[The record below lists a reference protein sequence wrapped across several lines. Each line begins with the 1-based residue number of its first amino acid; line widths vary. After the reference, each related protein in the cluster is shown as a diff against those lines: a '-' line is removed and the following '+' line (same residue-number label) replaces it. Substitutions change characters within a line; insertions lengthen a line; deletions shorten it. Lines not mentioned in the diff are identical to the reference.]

1 MKVSQHLGKS
11 VQVFL
16 PQQIRKLYHFRS
28 TPPLMKYPLP
38 HLQPHEP
45 LRISPSLIGYSS
57 LEIRLT
63 SVEIGT
69 PTLGFGT
76 PNFDLH
82 FPILQ
87 FKNQKFGIG
96 WDNPDHYCTKIYF
109 RSSKRGTSEP
119 HVSGS
124 ELEISRS
131 EAQIRVPELKCSDLL
146 AEISAA
152 KL

>member
-1 MKVSQHLGKS
+1 
-11 VQVFL
+11 
-16 PQQIRKLYHFRS
+16 
-28 TPPLMKYPLP
+28 MKYPLP
-38 HLQPHEP
+38 HLEPHEP
-45 LRISPSLIGYSS
+45 LRMSPSLIGTSS

-76 PNFDLH
+76 PNFDLL

-109 RSSKRGTSEP
+109 RSSKRGTSDEGRGTSEP